1 LDNQNS
7 IIMNSKLLYVS
18 ATLILLSLSFQ
29 FNESEITW
37 MWENKVQVPII
48 LGSISIVLILM
59 HLIQKR
65 RNEVVNN

>member
-1 LDNQNS
+1 
-7 IIMNSKLLYVS
+7 MNSKLLYVS

-65 RNEVVNN
+65 RNEVVNNWNGYNR

>member
-1 LDNQNS
+1 
-7 IIMNSKLLYVS
+7 MNSKLLYVS

>member
-1 LDNQNS
+1 
-7 IIMNSKLLYVS
+7 MNSKLLYVS

-48 LGSISIVLILM
+48 LGSISIVLIM
-59 HLIQKR
+59 THLIQKR